1 MIFQYKNEGDIQEI
15 RNQLGANKH
24 GYYYIDF
31 TKKNIE
37 KENDLIKK
45 VVVFRDLKFDINI

>member
-45 VVVFRDLKFDINI
+45 VVVFRDLKFDINT